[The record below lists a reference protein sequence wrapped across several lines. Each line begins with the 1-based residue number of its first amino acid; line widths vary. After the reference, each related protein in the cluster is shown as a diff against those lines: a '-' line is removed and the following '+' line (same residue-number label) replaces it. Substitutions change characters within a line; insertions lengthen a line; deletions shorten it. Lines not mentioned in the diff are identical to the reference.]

1 VTRTPNGGEIHRTV
15 NGRIGTVRAHGM
27 DIHYGPGRSRTIV
40 RERADRSIAVSNRYD
55 NGYIQRNYVYR
66 GAPFV
71 QRTYYV
77 NGVAYSR
84 VYRPYTLGAVAVA
97 VYAPAY
103 YYSPGFYGWAY
114 TPWGV
119 PAAYPWGWAADPWYG
134 YYAGYFTPYPAYAGP
149 SLWLTDYMMAETLQ
163 AAYLERAAELANT
176 QLTYSPLTPEVKQQI
191 ADEVNRQISLENH
204 EASTVAQADPDPGSS
219 GIERMLTDNTSHAF
233 VVSSPLFVQ
242 SSGGECSITE
252 GDVLGLMLG
261 AHSDLSAIHLAVL
274 ASKGDDCSRGSVVSV
289 SVADLQEMQ
298 NHMRE
303 TIDEGLEKLQSEQ
316 GRNGVP
322 PAPQEAAQ
330 PPVKSLYAEIA
341 PPLDPGIADQLSAQN
356 KEAQKA
362 LQETLSQTPGGQDPA
377 DRSASEPRLTQ
388 GETVQEVLALVGEK
402 PQDVFDSGTNRIYV
416 FSKVVVTF
424 AGGRVVKIEE

>member
-1 VTRTPNGGEIHRTV
+1 
-15 NGRIGTVRAHGM
+15 M

-40 RERADRSIAVSNRYD
+40 RERADRSIVVSNRYD

-84 VYRPYTLGAVAVA
+84 VYRPYTIGAAPVA

-114 TPWGV
+114 APWDV
-119 PAAYPWGWAADPWYG
+119 PAAYTWGWAGDPWYA
-134 YYAGYFTPYPAYAGP
+134 YYGGYFTPYPVYAGP

-163 AAYLERAAELANT
+163 AAYLERTAELANA
-176 QLTYSPLTPEVKQQI
+176 QPTYMPLTPEVKQQI

-204 EASTVAQADPDPGSS
+204 EAATAAQAVPDPGSS
-219 GIERMLTDNTSHAF
+219 GVERMLADNLPHAF
-233 VVSSPLFVQ
+233 VVSSPLYVQ
-242 SSGGECSITE
+242 SSARECSITE
-252 GDVLGLMLG
+252 GDVLGLMIG
-261 AHSDLSAIHLAVL
+261 AHPDLSSIHLAVL
-274 ASKGDDCSRGSVVSV
+274 ASKGNDCSRGSVVFV
-289 SVADLQEMQ
+289 SVADLQDMQ

-303 TIDEGLEKLQSEQ
+303 MIDDGLEKLQSAQ
-316 GRNGVP
+316 GQNAIP

-330 PPVKSLYAEIA
+330 PPVKPLYAEIA
-341 PPLDPGIADQLSAQN
+341 PPLDPGVADQLSAQN

-362 LQETLSQTPGGQDPA
+362 LQETLSQTPGGPEPVY
-377 DRSASEPRLTQ
+377 RSASEPRLAQ
-388 GETVQEVLALVGEK
+388 GETVQEVLAIVGEK
-402 PQDVFDSGTNRIYV
+402 PQDTFDSGTNRIYV